1 MGDAVNWPN
10 DERMDHYQRRRT
22 SITGL
27 RSELRKNIETGRLV
41 VVVMTRLVVLL
52 IVVSWSSGFG

>member
-27 RSELRKNIETGRLV
+27 RSELRKNIETERLV